1 MPLRQRTP
9 SASVLP
15 LLLISRPLELYSL
28 PRQRLVCGIFSVLKV
43 VECTNAATAQSLNN
57 GSARVVAIKDGGML
71 YLFGSERRT
80 LMICRHC
87 AWLSSYCP
95 RCSREGWWYIVPVWY

>member
-9 SASVLP
+9 SANFLP
-15 LLLISRPLELYSL
+15 LLHVSDPLGLHAL
-28 PRQRLVCGIFSVLKV
+28 PRQRLVCGIFSVLKI
-43 VECTNAATAQSLNN
+43 VECINAATAQSLNN

-87 AWLSSYCP
+87 A
-95 RCSREGWWYIVPVWY
+95 

>member
-87 AWLSSYCP
+87 A
-95 RCSREGWWYIVPVWY
+95 